1 MIYLTSDLHFNHVNI
16 LKYEPVNR
24 PFETLE
30 EMNETLIK
38 NWNDK
43 VKPEDTVYVLGDFAM
58 GTVEASRVCIERL
71 NGKIVLIRGNH
82 DSPKRI
88 AMYKELGIEVHDIY
102 YLPYKGRYFILC
114 HFPIASEE
122 FIKMVIQD
130 NSEVVNLY
138 GHVHGNAPKGYVNGT
153 YHVGVDTN
161 NLAPIS
167 IQEVWDQCWPEEQ
180 MKQPAVKEYHDAHAK
195 ANGSYEGNF
204 WNL

>member
-43 VKPEDTVYVLGDFAM
+43 VTAEDTVYVLGDLAM
-58 GTVEASRVCIERL
+58 GTVEASRACIERL

-167 IQEVWDQCWPEEQ
+167 IQQVWEECWPAEQ
-180 MKQPAVKEYHDAHAK
+180 MKQPEVKEYHDAHAK
-195 ANGSYEGNF
+195 VNGSYEGDF